1 MLFVVGEKRNLIIK
15 FFTMIMKKD
24 GMAVWI
30 ARNFPHK
37 HKKSHESE
45 IFILLF

>member
-1 MLFVVGEKRNLIIK
+1 
-15 FFTMIMKKD
+15 MIMKKD

-37 HKKSHESE
+37 HKKNLTKARFLYYYFKVME
-45 IFILLF
+45 

>member
-1 MLFVVGEKRNLIIK
+1 
-15 FFTMIMKKD
+15 MIMKKD

-37 HKKSHESE
+37 HKKISRKRDFYT
-45 IFILLF
+45 IILK